1 MKFYILSDRSDFSR
15 VYAVQNTRAAVER
28 DMHFLWKH
36 KRIPAEVDI
45 TEANIP
51 VNGDAIKRLI
61 QSGPVNAAGVG
72 GMKWWNYDL
81 RITALPR
88 GGGAN

>member
-1 MKFYILSDRSDFSR
+1 MKFYILSDHNDLSR
-15 VYAVQNTRAAVER
+15 VYAVQNSRAAVER

-51 VNGDAIKRLI
+51 VTIAAIKCLLM
-61 QSGPVNAAGVG
+61 SGPVNAAGVG